1 MAYLDSYWGFTCLTF
16 ERIHS
21 NEKNL
26 IKTPSDT
33 CWHESILVFYRHG
46 TKCAGVI
53 AAEAGNNKS
62 CGVGLAYNARIG
74 GEICYAFY
82 IYSSYLSVLDI
93 HHSSCIL
100 FYFYC
105 FGNLSALLEHVP
117 ICVYPTPM
125 NEDTWMSCLYAPV
138 NSSCA
143 HPPPPPPRGQLRG
156 ICTHRQSRGSGISLP
171 KGYPRAFD
179 TRSFWLEI
187 QTKTILSEKT
197 SSLSLISLSGK
208 DWTKLWR
215 FLKVCFLDFR
225 HFLIVY
231 QATTLKRDRERSLW
245 LCISRSKRIPGVGHL
260 LSSFIPTSGNL
271 PPKTKEVLM
280 PGG

>member
-1 MAYLDSYWGFTCLTF
+1 MVRWRHELNHNCPQYILSKFGPMQAHLRWVTANWFFPSNSLKRFFNGPLMLIVNKHYAIFT
-16 ERIHS
+16 
-21 NEKNL
+21 NL
-26 IKTPSDT
+26 
-33 CWHESILVFYRHG
+33 H
-46 TKCAGVI
+46 
-53 AAEAGNNKS
+53 
-62 CGVGLAYNARIG
+62 
-74 GEICYAFY
+74 YA
-82 IYSSYLSVLDI
+82 S
-93 HHSSCIL
+93 
-100 FYFYC
+100 
-105 FGNLSALLEHVP
+105 
-117 ICVYPTPM
+117 
-125 NEDTWMSCLYAPV
+125 V

-143 HPPPPPPRGQLRG
+143 HPPPPPPGQLRG

-179 TRSFWLEI
+179 TRGFWLEI

-197 SSLSLISLSGK
+197 SSLSLIGLSVK

-245 LCISRSKRIPGVGHL
+245 LCISRSKRIPRVGHL
-260 LSSFIPTSGNL
+260 LSSFIPTPGNL
-271 PPKTKEVLM
+271 PPKTKKVLM